1 MYKSAWKFAFF
12 LICEY
17 TWEER
22 ILYSYWKTMPTTDA
36 SNPVTPSVATGAG
49 QASTS
54 QQSSQTADFDFD
66 LDFSDTTPAPVS
78 QTSDVEVPV
87 AESVNAQ
94 VSEEV
99 QAPEVASDLD
109 FSLDLPDSY
118 TSSSA
123 ENTETT
129 QSVSGDVPV
138 EVSMPEAQEVAPQPD
153 FGSLLNE
160 EREKTSSDLESPKT
174 SEDVHQV
181 VAQEAEDQTFESEAS
196 NVPVA
201 QEDASEMEVDAVPE
215 SEQHQIFSPDQKED
229 SEGEKEAFEGEMLTS
244 SMSDEMIPESAE
256 SDSRMVSEPIAEAGE
271 ESSETLN
278 DGEHEVEFDA
288 EETEGDSLPDYEDE
302 MIDDE
307 NLDDDASDETPDL
320 SSEYES
326 FDETPSFEQNDADT
340 LDAES
345 SVDTISDD
353 SLNVEGD
360 ASGDAPQQF
369 ETQQPEMQNT
379 ETSQLSS
386 TFSEEVPVPQS
397 GMFMSQPT
405 EIPVASQESAAQ
417 TEESQGVSSVA
428 QGVDLDS
435 MVAAAPVAQAE
446 VSSEFP
452 QTVSEN
458 AQSAPTQQ
466 ESAPQM
472 LSLDEMLSQ
481 PAAQVPQQVAPV
493 MDLTSLTVGAQNSSN
508 PLTNPTAY
516 PTVQAAGNDGLMKK
530 VLAGVGGVVLVAL
543 AGVMVYI
550 KYPLMFGSGGDT
562 PQQPTTQSGALQ
574 PQLALNTSGDQ
585 TDHFAAGQ
593 EGENTDQNS
602 LVSWGVVSNQAT
614 DKTGTEVEVTTPVQ
628 EEEVEDVVL
637 GGDEEASP
645 ASGENSVSGL
655 NTVSEQQKKTENT
668 TLSGDSAPDA
678 LNSVEDLVGPVNSN
692 DVLGQE
698 IELYRQKAQQIADTG
713 RAQNVRM
720 MVKWGT
726 AVAKQ
731 VEKIQQELANGG
743 NMTIS
748 EWNQK
753 KAELDISLAK
763 ATNE

>member
-1 MYKSAWKFAFF
+1 
-12 LICEY
+12 
-17 TWEER
+17 
-22 ILYSYWKTMPTTDA
+22 MPTTDA

-78 QTSDVEVPV
+78 QTSDVDVEVPV

-123 ENTETT
+123 ENTEAT

-138 EVSMPEAQEVAPQPD
+138 EVSMPEAQQIAPQPD

-160 EREKTSSDLESPKT
+160 ESEKTSSDLESLET

-181 VAQEAEDQTFESEAS
+181 VAQEAEDQTFESETS

-244 SMSDEMIPESAE
+244 SMSDEMPPESAE
-256 SDSRMVSEPIAEAGE
+256 SDSGMVSEPITEAGE

-307 NLDDDASDETPDL
+307 DLDDDASDETPDL

-353 SLNVEGD
+353 SLNVKGD
-360 ASGDAPQQF
+360 VSGDTPQQF

-386 TFSEEVPVPQS
+386 TFSEEIPVSQS
-397 GMFMSQPT
+397 GMFMSQPMET
-405 EIPVASQESAAQ
+405 PVASQESVAQ
-417 TEESQGVSSVA
+417 TEESQSIPSVV

-435 MVAAAPVAQAE
+435 MVASAPVAQAE

-472 LSLDEMLSQ
+472 LSLDEMLAQ
-481 PAAQVPQQVAPV
+481 PAAQVPQQAAPV
-493 MDLTSLTVGAQNSSN
+493 MDLTSLTVGAQDITN

-516 PTVQAAGNDGLMKK
+516 PTVQATGSDGLMKK

-562 PQQPTTQSGALQ
+562 PQQPTTQSGTLQ

-585 TDHFAAGQ
+585 ADHFAAGQ
-593 EGENTDQNS
+593 EGENTDQDSVTILNT
-602 LVSWGVVSNQAT
+602 GDNQTLDGAAS
-614 DKTGTEVEVTTPVQ
+614 EVEVTSPIQ

-637 GGDEEASP
+637 GDDTQNSQ
-645 ASGENSVSGL
+645 STTGE
-655 NTVSEQQKKTENT
+655 SEGQNIPTPSENT
-668 TLSGDSAPDA
+668 QESSSGNTQVPDA

>member
-1 MYKSAWKFAFF
+1 
-12 LICEY
+12 
-17 TWEER
+17 
-22 ILYSYWKTMPTTDA
+22 MPTTDA

-78 QTSDVEVPV
+78 QPSDVDVEVPV

-94 VSEEV
+94 ISEEV

-129 QSVSGDVPV
+129 QSTPGDVPV
-138 EVSMPEAQEVAPQPD
+138 EVSMPEAQEVVPQPD

-160 EREKTSSDLESPKT
+160 ESEKISSDLESSEI

-181 VAQEAEDQTFESEAS
+181 VAQEAEDQTFESETS

-201 QEDASEMEVDAVPE
+201 QEGASEMEVDAVPE

-229 SEGEKEAFEGEMLTS
+229 SEGEKEAFDGEMLAS
-244 SMSDEMIPESAE
+244 SMSDEMPPESAE
-256 SDSRMVSEPIAEAGE
+256 SDSRMVSEPIAEAGD

-397 GMFMSQPT
+397 GMFMSQPMET
-405 EIPVASQESAAQ
+405 PVASQESAAQ
-417 TEESQGVSSVA
+417 TEESQSISSVA
-428 QGVDLDS
+428 QEVDLDR
-435 MVAAAPVAQAE
+435 MVASAPVAQAE

-466 ESAPQM
+466 ESTPQM
-472 LSLDEMLSQ
+472 LSLDEMLAQ
-481 PAAQVPQQVAPV
+481 PAAQVPQQAAPV
-493 MDLTSLTVGAQNSSN
+493 MDLTSLTVGAQDITN

-516 PTVQAAGNDGLMKK
+516 PTVQAAGTDGLMKK
-530 VLAGVGGVVLVAL
+530 ILAGVGGVVLVAL

-550 KYPLMFGSGGDT
+550 KYPLMFGSGGDA
-562 PQQPTTQSGALQ
+562 PQQPTTQSGTLQ

-585 TDHFAAGQ
+585 ADHFAAGQ
-593 EGENTDQNS
+593 EGENIDQNS
-602 LVSWGVVSNQAT
+602 LVS
-614 DKTGTEVEVTTPVQ
+614 
-628 EEEVEDVVL
+628 
-637 GGDEEASP
+637 
-645 ASGENSVSGL
+645 
-655 NTVSEQQKKTENT
+655 
-668 TLSGDSAPDA
+668 
-678 LNSVEDLVGPVNSN
+678 
-692 DVLGQE
+692 
-698 IELYRQKAQQIADTG
+698 
-713 RAQNVRM
+713 
-720 MVKWGT
+720 
-726 AVAKQ
+726 
-731 VEKIQQELANGG
+731 
-743 NMTIS
+743 
-748 EWNQK
+748 
-753 KAELDISLAK
+753 
-763 ATNE
+763 

>member
-1 MYKSAWKFAFF
+1 
-12 LICEY
+12 
-17 TWEER
+17 
-22 ILYSYWKTMPTTDA
+22 MPTTDA
-36 SNPVTPSVATGAG
+36 SNPVIPSVATGAG

-99 QAPEVASDLD
+99 QAPEVASGLD

-160 EREKTSSDLESPKT
+160 ESKETSSDLESPKT

-181 VAQEAEDQTFESEAS
+181 VAQEAEDQTFESETS

-201 QEDASEMEVDAVPE
+201 QEDTSEMEVDAVPE

-244 SMSDEMIPESAE
+244 SMSDEMIPESTE

-345 SVDTISDD
+345 SVDTIGND

-360 ASGDAPQQF
+360 VSGDTPQQF

-386 TFSEEVPVPQS
+386 TFSEEVPVSQS
-397 GMFMSQPT
+397 GMFMSQPMET
-405 EIPVASQESAAQ
+405 SVVSQESAAQ
-417 TEESQGVSSVA
+417 TEESQSISSVA

-435 MVAAAPVAQAE
+435 MVASAPVAQAE
-446 VSSEFP
+446 MSSEFP

-466 ESAPQM
+466 ESTPQM
-472 LSLDEMLSQ
+472 LSLDEMLAQ
-481 PAAQVPQQVAPV
+481 PAAQVPQQAAPV
-493 MDLTSLTVGAQNSSN
+493 MDLASLTVGAQNTTN

-516 PTVQAAGNDGLMKK
+516 PTVQAAGNDGMMKK
-530 VLAGVGGVVLVAL
+530 ILAGVGGVVLVAL

-550 KYPLMFGSGGDT
+550 KYPLMF
-562 PQQPTTQSGALQ
+562 
-574 PQLALNTSGDQ
+574 
-585 TDHFAAGQ
+585 
-593 EGENTDQNS
+593 
-602 LVSWGVVSNQAT
+602 
-614 DKTGTEVEVTTPVQ
+614 
-628 EEEVEDVVL
+628 
-637 GGDEEASP
+637 
-645 ASGENSVSGL
+645 
-655 NTVSEQQKKTENT
+655 
-668 TLSGDSAPDA
+668 
-678 LNSVEDLVGPVNSN
+678 
-692 DVLGQE
+692 
-698 IELYRQKAQQIADTG
+698 
-713 RAQNVRM
+713 
-720 MVKWGT
+720 
-726 AVAKQ
+726 
-731 VEKIQQELANGG
+731 
-743 NMTIS
+743 
-748 EWNQK
+748 
-753 KAELDISLAK
+753 
-763 ATNE
+763 

>member
-1 MYKSAWKFAFF
+1 
-12 LICEY
+12 
-17 TWEER
+17 
-22 ILYSYWKTMPTTDA
+22 MPTTDA

-78 QTSDVEVPV
+78 QTSDVDVEVPV

-123 ENTETT
+123 ENTEAT

-138 EVSMPEAQEVAPQPD
+138 EVSMPEAQQIAPQPD

-160 EREKTSSDLESPKT
+160 ESEKTSSDLESLET

-181 VAQEAEDQTFESEAS
+181 VAQEAEDQTFESETS

-244 SMSDEMIPESAE
+244 SMSDEMPPESAE
-256 SDSRMVSEPIAEAGE
+256 SDSGMVSEPITEAGE

-307 NLDDDASDETPDL
+307 DLDDDASDETPDL

-353 SLNVEGD
+353 SLNVNGD
-360 ASGDAPQQF
+360 VSGDTPQQF

-386 TFSEEVPVPQS
+386 TFSEEIPVSQS
-397 GMFMSQPT
+397 GMFMSQSMET
-405 EIPVASQESAAQ
+405 PVASQESVAQ
-417 TEESQGVSSVA
+417 TEESQSIPSVV

-435 MVAAAPVAQAE
+435 MVASAPVAQAE

-472 LSLDEMLSQ
+472 LSLDEMLAQ
-481 PAAQVPQQVAPV
+481 PAAQVPQQAAPV
-493 MDLTSLTVGAQNSSN
+493 MDLTSLTVGAQDITN

-516 PTVQAAGNDGLMKK
+516 PTVQATGSDGLMKK

-562 PQQPTTQSGALQ
+562 PQQPTTQSGTLQ

-585 TDHFAAGQ
+585 VDHFAAGQ

-602 LVSWGVVSNQAT
+602 LVS
-614 DKTGTEVEVTTPVQ
+614 
-628 EEEVEDVVL
+628 
-637 GGDEEASP
+637 
-645 ASGENSVSGL
+645 
-655 NTVSEQQKKTENT
+655 
-668 TLSGDSAPDA
+668 
-678 LNSVEDLVGPVNSN
+678 
-692 DVLGQE
+692 
-698 IELYRQKAQQIADTG
+698 
-713 RAQNVRM
+713 
-720 MVKWGT
+720 
-726 AVAKQ
+726 
-731 VEKIQQELANGG
+731 
-743 NMTIS
+743 
-748 EWNQK
+748 
-753 KAELDISLAK
+753 
-763 ATNE
+763 

>member
-1 MYKSAWKFAFF
+1 
-12 LICEY
+12 
-17 TWEER
+17 
-22 ILYSYWKTMPTTDA
+22 MPTTDA
-36 SNPVTPSVATGAG
+36 SNPVTPSVATDAG

-66 LDFSDTTPAPVS
+66 LDFSDTTPAPVA

-99 QAPEVASDLD
+99 QAPEVASGLD

-129 QSVSGDVPV
+129 QSTPGDVPV

-181 VAQEAEDQTFESEAS
+181 VAQEAEDQTFESETS

-229 SEGEKEAFEGEMLTS
+229 SGGEMLTS
-244 SMSDEMIPESAE
+244 SMSDEMPPESAE

-353 SLNVEGD
+353 SLNVKGD
-360 ASGDAPQQF
+360 VSGDAPQQF

-386 TFSEEVPVPQS
+386 TFSEEIPVSQS
-397 GMFMSQPT
+397 GMFMSQPM
-405 EIPVASQESAAQ
+405 ESSVASQEPAAQ
-417 TEESQGVSSVA
+417 TEESQSIPSVA

-435 MVAAAPVAQAE
+435 MVASAPVAQAE

-466 ESAPQM
+466 ESTPQM
-472 LSLDEMLSQ
+472 LSLDEMLAQ
-481 PAAQVPQQVAPV
+481 PAAQVPQHAAPV
-493 MDLTSLTVGAQNSSN
+493 MDLTSLTVGAQNSTN

-516 PTVQAAGNDGLMKK
+516 PTVQAAGNDGMMKK

-550 KYPLMFGSGGDT
+550 KYPLMFGSGGDA
-562 PQQPTTQSGALQ
+562 PQQSTTQSGTLQ
-574 PQLALNTSGDQ
+574 PQLALNTSGDLA
-585 TDHFAAGQ
+585 DHFAAGQ
-593 EGENTDQNS
+593 E
-602 LVSWGVVSNQAT
+602 
-614 DKTGTEVEVTTPVQ
+614 
-628 EEEVEDVVL
+628 
-637 GGDEEASP
+637 
-645 ASGENSVSGL
+645 
-655 NTVSEQQKKTENT
+655 
-668 TLSGDSAPDA
+668 
-678 LNSVEDLVGPVNSN
+678 
-692 DVLGQE
+692 
-698 IELYRQKAQQIADTG
+698 
-713 RAQNVRM
+713 
-720 MVKWGT
+720 
-726 AVAKQ
+726 
-731 VEKIQQELANGG
+731 
-743 NMTIS
+743 
-748 EWNQK
+748 
-753 KAELDISLAK
+753 
-763 ATNE
+763 

>member
-1 MYKSAWKFAFF
+1 
-12 LICEY
+12 
-17 TWEER
+17 
-22 ILYSYWKTMPTTDA
+22 MPTTDA

-66 LDFSDTTPAPVS
+66 LDFSDTTPVPVS
-78 QTSDVEVPV
+78 QTSDVDVEVPV

-123 ENTETT
+123 ENTEAT
-129 QSVSGDVPV
+129 QSIPGDVSV
-138 EVSMPEAQEVAPQPD
+138 EVPMPEAQEVAPQPD

-160 EREKTSSDLESPKT
+160 ESEETSSDLESLKT

-181 VAQEAEDQTFESEAS
+181 VAQGAEDQTFESETS

-201 QEDASEMEVDAVPE
+201 QEDASEMEVDAESE

-244 SMSDEMIPESAE
+244 SMSDEMPPESAE

-360 ASGDAPQQF
+360 VSGDSPQQF

-379 ETSQLSS
+379 EASQLSS
-386 TFSEEVPVPQS
+386 TFSEEIPLSQS
-397 GMFMSQPT
+397 GMFVSQPMET
-405 EIPVASQESAAQ
+405 PVASQESAAQ
-417 TEESQGVSSVA
+417 TEESQSISSVA

-435 MVAAAPVAQAE
+435 MVASAPVAQAE

-466 ESAPQM
+466 EATPQM
-472 LSLDEMLSQ
+472 LSLDEMLAQ
-481 PAAQVPQQVAPV
+481 PAAQVPQQAAPV
-493 MDLTSLTVGAQNSSN
+493 MDLTSLTVGAQDITN

-516 PTVQAAGNDGLMKK
+516 PTVQAAGNDGMMKK
-530 VLAGVGGVVLVAL
+530 ILAGVGGVVLVAL

-562 PQQPTTQSGALQ
+562 PQQPTTQSGTLQ

-585 TDHFAAGQ
+585 ADHFAAGQ
-593 EGENTDQNS
+593 EGENIDQNS
-602 LVSWGVVSNQAT
+602 LVS
-614 DKTGTEVEVTTPVQ
+614 
-628 EEEVEDVVL
+628 
-637 GGDEEASP
+637 
-645 ASGENSVSGL
+645 
-655 NTVSEQQKKTENT
+655 
-668 TLSGDSAPDA
+668 
-678 LNSVEDLVGPVNSN
+678 
-692 DVLGQE
+692 
-698 IELYRQKAQQIADTG
+698 
-713 RAQNVRM
+713 
-720 MVKWGT
+720 
-726 AVAKQ
+726 
-731 VEKIQQELANGG
+731 
-743 NMTIS
+743 
-748 EWNQK
+748 
-753 KAELDISLAK
+753 
-763 ATNE
+763 

>member
-1 MYKSAWKFAFF
+1 
-12 LICEY
+12 
-17 TWEER
+17 
-22 ILYSYWKTMPTTDA
+22 MPTTDA

-78 QTSDVEVPV
+78 QTSDVDVEVPV

-94 VSEEV
+94 VSEGG

-123 ENTETT
+123 ENTEAT

-160 EREKTSSDLESPKT
+160 ESEKTSSDLGSSEI

-181 VAQEAEDQTFESEAS
+181 VAQAAEDQTFESEAS
-196 NVPVA
+196 NIPVA
-201 QEDASEMEVDAVPE
+201 QEGASEMEVDAVPE

-244 SMSDEMIPESAE
+244 SMSDEMPTESAE
-256 SDSRMVSEPIAEAGE
+256 SDSGMVSEPIAEAEE

-288 EETEGDSLPDYEDE
+288 EEPESDSLPDYEDE
-302 MIDDE
+302 MMDDE
-307 NLDDDASDETPDL
+307 NLDDDISDETPDL

-326 FDETPSFEQNDADT
+326 FDEAPSFEQNDADT

-360 ASGDAPQQF
+360 VSGDAPQQF
-369 ETQQPEMQNT
+369 ETQQSEMQNT

-386 TFSEEVPVPQS
+386 TFSEEVPVSQS

-405 EIPVASQESAAQ
+405 EAPVAPQESAAQ
-417 TEESQGVSSVA
+417 TEESQSTPSVA

-446 VSSEFP
+446 VSSELP
-452 QTVSEN
+452 QTVSGN

-466 ESAPQM
+466 ESTPQM
-472 LSLDEMLSQ
+472 LSLDEMLAQ
-481 PAAQVPQQVAPV
+481 PAAQVPQQAAPV
-493 MDLTSLTVGAQNSSN
+493 MDLTSLTVGAQNTTN

-562 PQQPTTQSGALQ
+562 PQQPTTQSGTLQ

-585 TDHFAAGQ
+585 ADHFAAGQ

-602 LVSWGVVSNQAT
+602 LVS
-614 DKTGTEVEVTTPVQ
+614 
-628 EEEVEDVVL
+628 
-637 GGDEEASP
+637 
-645 ASGENSVSGL
+645 
-655 NTVSEQQKKTENT
+655 
-668 TLSGDSAPDA
+668 
-678 LNSVEDLVGPVNSN
+678 
-692 DVLGQE
+692 
-698 IELYRQKAQQIADTG
+698 
-713 RAQNVRM
+713 
-720 MVKWGT
+720 
-726 AVAKQ
+726 
-731 VEKIQQELANGG
+731 
-743 NMTIS
+743 
-748 EWNQK
+748 
-753 KAELDISLAK
+753 
-763 ATNE
+763 

>member
-1 MYKSAWKFAFF
+1 
-12 LICEY
+12 
-17 TWEER
+17 
-22 ILYSYWKTMPTTDA
+22 MPTTDA

-78 QTSDVEVPV
+78 QTSDVDVEVPV

-123 ENTETT
+123 ENTEAT

-138 EVSMPEAQEVAPQPD
+138 EVSMPEAQQIAPQPD
-153 FGSLLNE
+153 FGSILNE
-160 EREKTSSDLESPKT
+160 ESEKTSSDLESLET

-181 VAQEAEDQTFESEAS
+181 VAQEAEDQTFESETS

-244 SMSDEMIPESAE
+244 SMSDEMPPESAE
-256 SDSRMVSEPIAEAGE
+256 SDSGMVSEPITEAGE

-307 NLDDDASDETPDL
+307 DLDDDASDETPDL

-353 SLNVEGD
+353 SLNVKGD
-360 ASGDAPQQF
+360 VSGDTPQQF

-386 TFSEEVPVPQS
+386 TFSEEIPVSQS
-397 GMFMSQPT
+397 GMFMSQSMET
-405 EIPVASQESAAQ
+405 PVASQESVAQ
-417 TEESQGVSSVA
+417 TEKSQSIPSVA

-435 MVAAAPVAQAE
+435 MVASAPVAQAE
-446 VSSEFP
+446 VSSELP

-466 ESAPQM
+466 ESTPQM
-472 LSLDEMLSQ
+472 LSLDEMLAQ

-493 MDLTSLTVGAQNSSN
+493 MDLTSLTVGAQNSTN

-516 PTVQAAGNDGLMKK
+516 PTVQTAGNDGLMKK

-550 KYPLMFGSGGDT
+550 KYPLMFGSGGDA
-562 PQQPTTQSGALQ
+562 PQQSTTQSGTLQ
-574 PQLALNTSGDQ
+574 PQPALNTSGDQ
-585 TDHFAAGQ
+585 ADHFAAGQ

-602 LVSWGVVSNQAT
+602 LVS
-614 DKTGTEVEVTTPVQ
+614 
-628 EEEVEDVVL
+628 
-637 GGDEEASP
+637 
-645 ASGENSVSGL
+645 
-655 NTVSEQQKKTENT
+655 
-668 TLSGDSAPDA
+668 
-678 LNSVEDLVGPVNSN
+678 
-692 DVLGQE
+692 
-698 IELYRQKAQQIADTG
+698 
-713 RAQNVRM
+713 
-720 MVKWGT
+720 
-726 AVAKQ
+726 
-731 VEKIQQELANGG
+731 
-743 NMTIS
+743 
-748 EWNQK
+748 
-753 KAELDISLAK
+753 
-763 ATNE
+763 

>member
-1 MYKSAWKFAFF
+1 
-12 LICEY
+12 
-17 TWEER
+17 
-22 ILYSYWKTMPTTDA
+22 MPTTDA

-54 QQSSQTADFDFD
+54 QQSSQTVDFDFD

-99 QAPEVASDLD
+99 QAPEVASGLD

-160 EREKTSSDLESPKT
+160 ESEETSSDFESLKT

-181 VAQEAEDQTFESEAS
+181 VAQGAEDQTFESEAS

-244 SMSDEMIPESAE
+244 SMSDEMPTESAE
-256 SDSRMVSEPIAEAGE
+256 SDSRIVSEPIAEAGE

-307 NLDDDASDETPDL
+307 NLDDDASDEIPDL

-353 SLNVEGD
+353 SLNVE
-360 ASGDAPQQF
+360 
-369 ETQQPEMQNT
+369 
-379 ETSQLSS
+379 
-386 TFSEEVPVPQS
+386 
-397 GMFMSQPT
+397 
-405 EIPVASQESAAQ
+405 
-417 TEESQGVSSVA
+417 
-428 QGVDLDS
+428 
-435 MVAAAPVAQAE
+435 
-446 VSSEFP
+446 
-452 QTVSEN
+452 
-458 AQSAPTQQ
+458 
-466 ESAPQM
+466 
-472 LSLDEMLSQ
+472 
-481 PAAQVPQQVAPV
+481 
-493 MDLTSLTVGAQNSSN
+493 
-508 PLTNPTAY
+508 
-516 PTVQAAGNDGLMKK
+516 
-530 VLAGVGGVVLVAL
+530 
-543 AGVMVYI
+543 
-550 KYPLMFGSGGDT
+550 
-562 PQQPTTQSGALQ
+562 
-574 PQLALNTSGDQ
+574 
-585 TDHFAAGQ
+585 
-593 EGENTDQNS
+593 
-602 LVSWGVVSNQAT
+602 
-614 DKTGTEVEVTTPVQ
+614 
-628 EEEVEDVVL
+628 
-637 GGDEEASP
+637 
-645 ASGENSVSGL
+645 
-655 NTVSEQQKKTENT
+655 
-668 TLSGDSAPDA
+668 
-678 LNSVEDLVGPVNSN
+678 
-692 DVLGQE
+692 
-698 IELYRQKAQQIADTG
+698 
-713 RAQNVRM
+713 
-720 MVKWGT
+720 
-726 AVAKQ
+726 
-731 VEKIQQELANGG
+731 
-743 NMTIS
+743 
-748 EWNQK
+748 
-753 KAELDISLAK
+753 
-763 ATNE
+763 

>member
-1 MYKSAWKFAFF
+1 
-12 LICEY
+12 
-17 TWEER
+17 
-22 ILYSYWKTMPTTDA
+22 MPTTDA

-66 LDFSDTTPAPVS
+66 LDFSDTTPAPVA

-99 QAPEVASDLD
+99 QAPEVASGLD

-129 QSVSGDVPV
+129 QSTPGDVPV

-181 VAQEAEDQTFESEAS
+181 VAQEAEDQTFESETS

-229 SEGEKEAFEGEMLTS
+229 SGGEMLTS
-244 SMSDEMIPESAE
+244 SMSDEMPPESAE

-353 SLNVEGD
+353 SLNVKGD
-360 ASGDAPQQF
+360 VSGDAPQQF

-386 TFSEEVPVPQS
+386 TFSEEIPVSQS
-397 GMFMSQPT
+397 GMFMSQPM
-405 EIPVASQESAAQ
+405 ESSVASQEPAAQ
-417 TEESQGVSSVA
+417 TEESQSIPSVA

-435 MVAAAPVAQAE
+435 MVASAPVAQAE

-466 ESAPQM
+466 ESTPQM
-472 LSLDEMLSQ
+472 LSLDEMLAQ
-481 PAAQVPQQVAPV
+481 PAAQIPQQAAPV
-493 MDLTSLTVGAQNSSN
+493 MDLTSLTVGAQNTTN
-508 PLTNPTAY
+508 PLTNPTVY

-562 PQQPTTQSGALQ
+562 PQQPTTQSGTLQ

-585 TDHFAAGQ
+585 ADHFAAGQ
-593 EGENTDQNS
+593 EGENSDQNS
-602 LVSWGVVSNQAT
+602 LVS
-614 DKTGTEVEVTTPVQ
+614 
-628 EEEVEDVVL
+628 
-637 GGDEEASP
+637 
-645 ASGENSVSGL
+645 
-655 NTVSEQQKKTENT
+655 
-668 TLSGDSAPDA
+668 
-678 LNSVEDLVGPVNSN
+678 
-692 DVLGQE
+692 
-698 IELYRQKAQQIADTG
+698 
-713 RAQNVRM
+713 
-720 MVKWGT
+720 
-726 AVAKQ
+726 
-731 VEKIQQELANGG
+731 
-743 NMTIS
+743 
-748 EWNQK
+748 
-753 KAELDISLAK
+753 
-763 ATNE
+763 